1 MEYIK
6 AVLEALRLNAKDRFI
21 MSIFGCLLLLGIP
34 FERVLH
40 VEWFYKK
47 FTWIIVLL
55 TLFFIATLIGDFFE
69 NKQKEIEKQRSIDEK
84 KAKEL
89 SEQLKYKNYVLTLDG
104 RKKSIVYIMYQNEMH
119 RDYLSVHDSD
129 VLDLLGH
136 EVIISTNK
144 TQIVDHYGKTI
155 EHNELQELF
164 ILAPRVVQIIK
175 ESQL

>member
-6 AVLEALRLNAKDRFI
+6 AVLEALKLNAKDRFI

-47 FTWIIVLL
+47 FTWIIVFM
-55 TLFFIATLIGDFFE
+55 TLFFIATLIGDLFE
-69 NKQKEIEKQRSIDEK
+69 YKQKEIEKQRAIDEK
-84 KAKEL
+84 KAKKL
-89 SEQLKYKNYVLTLDG
+89 REQLKYKNYVLSLGG
-104 RKKSIVYIMYQNEMH
+104 RRKAIVHAMYRNEGH
-119 RDYLSVHDSD
+119 RDYLSIHDSD

-136 EVIISTNK
+136 EVIVPTNK
-144 TQIVDHYGKTI
+144 TRIVNHYGMSI
-155 EHNELQELF
+155 EHGEVQELF